1 MRLAI
6 ISDIHANLEA
16 LRAVLDDI
24 RIRQADRIVCLG
36 DIVGYGA
43 DPAACVALVR
53 EHASICVLGNH
64 DAAVFATHHRAYFNP
79 YALEAVTWTAQQLNA
94 DDVAF
99 LKQLPYR
106 VSFENMLFVHSS
118 PRAPEEWEYVFSGME
133 ARMQTRHFFERLCFV
148 GHSHIPGVY
157 PLDSGVRE
165 YAPTGRFLIN
175 VGSVGQPRDRDW
187 RSAYGLLDTVAGS
200 YEARRV
206 EYDVEAAMHK
216 IRESGLPPR
225 LAERLRAGE

>member
-16 LRAVLDDI
+16 LTAVLEDI
-24 RIRQADRIVCLG
+24 HHRQADRIVCLG

-43 DPAACVALVR
+43 DPAPCVGLVR
-53 EHASICVLGNH
+53 SHADICVLGNH
-64 DAAVFATHHRAYFNP
+64 DAAVFAAHQRAYFNP
-79 YALEAVTWTAQQLNA
+79 FALAAVQWTVGRLSAE
-94 DDVAF
+94 DVAF
-99 LKQLPYR
+99 LRGMPYR
-106 VSFENMLFVHSS
+106 ISLENMLFVHSA
-118 PRAPEEWEYVFSGME
+118 PRAPEEWDYVFSGME
-133 ARMQTRHFFERLCFV
+133 ARMQARHFFERLCFV

-165 YAPTGRFLIN
+165 YTPDDRFLIN

-200 YEARRV
+200 YESRRV
-206 EYDVEAAMHK
+206 AYDVDTAMRK
-216 IRESGLPPR
+216 IRDAGLPVR
-225 LAERLRAGE
+225 LAERLRSGE